1 MVTCQLMMAAIAA
14 IKRFE
19 NHLLHWWAS
28 VRERLSGLSLWGSD
42 GEAEY

>member
-1 MVTCQLMMAAIAA
+1 MLTCQLMMAAMTA
-14 IKRFE
+14 IKRFD

-28 VRERLSGLSLWGSD
+28 LRERLSELSFGRTS